1 MFRWMLRDNLGDE
14 WEKEEEE
21 EEEEGVFTVTVR

>member
-21 EEEEGVFTVTVR
+21 EEEGVFTVTVR